1 MKRIRSTI
9 VLGLVLFLMVN
20 SFELLFGQTAQ
31 SSKTDSLIQQGIEYS
46 IVHDYGK
53 AEAIFQQIIKENPEH
68 PVGYFFMAATIQ
80 SKMMDFE
87 TENWEQDFFE
97 NIEITIRLAKEQQ
110 GMQPEVDP
118 FFMFYRGSAL
128 CYLAFYESRKG
139 QYLDAVRHGLAGI
152 SILKKVVVMDP
163 EFYDA
168 YFGIGSY
175 KYWRSQVTKYLN
187 WLPIIADERKEG
199 IRLVQQA
206 VEQGQFTRFAAM
218 NELIWILMDR
228 NRPEDAYYW
237 AMQGIT
243 KFPQSRFFLWG
254 MAKSAYA
261 LGKYS
266 EAINYYQHLLFSISS
281 DSFNNH
287 YNEFICR
294 VHLAQ
299 SFEKLERYTEANE
312 QINILESLTL
322 SPDIE
327 SKLKKQRK
335 QLAHLKKSLSLI
347 AEHSQPAEYFVT
359 KGSQQKP

>member
-1 MKRIRSTI
+1 MIRIRNAK
-9 VLGLVLFLMVN
+9 VPGLVLLVVLI
-20 SFELLFGQTAQ
+20 SFKLVFGQNAQ

-46 IVHDYGK
+46 IVHDYDK
-53 AEAIFQQIIKENPEH
+53 AEAIFQQIIKDNPEH

-87 TENWEQDFFE
+87 TENWEQDFFQY
-97 NIEITIRLAKEQQ
+97 IEMAIDLAKEQQ
-110 GMQPEVDP
+110 LSQSEVDP
-118 FFMFYRGSAL
+118 FLMFYRGSAL

-152 SILKKVVVMDP
+152 SILKKVVTKDP

-175 KYWRSQVTKYLN
+175 KYWRSQVTRYLN
-187 WLPIIADERKEG
+187 WLPILADEREG
-199 IRLVQQA
+199 GIHLVQQA
-206 VEQGQFTRFAAM
+206 VEKGQFTRFAAM

-254 MAKSAYA
+254 MAKSAHA

-266 EAINYYQHLLFSISS
+266 ETINYYQQLLFSITSKS
-281 DSFNNH
+281 LNNH

-299 SFEKLERYTEANE
+299 SFEKLERYDEANE

-347 AEHSQPAEYFVT
+347 AEYSPPTESLVS
-359 KGSQQKP
+359 KGSKEKP

>member
-1 MKRIRSTI
+1 MKRIRNAKVSGLILIFI
-9 VLGLVLFLMVN
+9 VT
-20 SFELLFGQTAQ
+20 SSELIFGQNAR

-46 IVHDYGK
+46 IVHDYDK
-53 AEAIFQQIIKENPEH
+53 AEAIFQKIIKDNPEH

-97 NIEITIRLAKEQQ
+97 NIEITIRLAKERQ
-110 GMQPEVDP
+110 GMQVEANSS
-118 FFMFYRGSAL
+118 FMFYRGSAL

-152 SILKKVVVMDP
+152 SILKKVVVMNP

-187 WLPIIADERKEG
+187 WLPILADEREEG
-199 IRLVQQA
+199 IKLVQQA
-206 VEQGQFTRFAAM
+206 VENGQFTRFAAM

-266 EAINYYQHLLFSISS
+266 EAINYYQQLLFSITSES
-281 DSFNNH
+281 LNNH

-299 SFEKLERYTEANE
+299 SFEKLERYNEANE

-335 QLAHLKKSLSLI
+335 QLAHLKKNLSLI
-347 AEHSQPAEYFVT
+347 AEYSQPTESLVA
-359 KGSQQKP
+359 KGSKAKP